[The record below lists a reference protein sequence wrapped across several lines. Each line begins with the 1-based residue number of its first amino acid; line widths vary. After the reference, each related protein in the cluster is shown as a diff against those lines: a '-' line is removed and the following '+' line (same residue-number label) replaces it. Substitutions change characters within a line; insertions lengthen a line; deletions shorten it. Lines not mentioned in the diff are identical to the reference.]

1 MSYGLR
7 YTITQRLRN
16 GNDQVIEIYEK
27 DYSDD
32 IVKTYQPSSI
42 IVQPNSNEEYPIPT
56 IISSQLNFS
65 ILLETQDDYDQFPDV
80 LSQDDRKYWVI
91 LKEDTNVMWK
101 GFMFNDYTQMGF
113 STGITQADFTCID
126 GISFIENIEYVRDD
140 SINQLTTQL
149 DVIIDG
155 LKLIGYPLEDLKL
168 VVACSYFAEGMNNRD
183 DNIDNEPFSQ
193 IYQYRRDFMGESY
206 YDIIGKIMTSFNCR
220 MFQANGEWWICSM
233 NEMASETNYYT
244 KYDNFSSFITKNGG
258 ILYNTV
264 NILPYEDG
272 NVHFINNSQV
282 KILKKG
288 FYNIQGRGAYETA
301 LNYCDNANLKLND
314 YPSTNTATGF
324 IFRVTGDSTAT
335 IVPNTASQFDEVSLV
350 RNSSGYAS
358 LENGSLTNPNLN
370 YYLPYIGEVP
380 YKLSF
385 DHRTQTGAKLQ
396 IQLIT
401 SGGTRYLDT
410 TGVWH
415 SSVQNLTIN
424 ASDVNVFDTYSK
436 EIPPDNYIST
446 STFGYLKFVILCDT
460 INQSTTVRN
469 FVIERGDSNV
479 KFIQANFIADN
490 TTQSTLKVFE
500 QPYGNNYPTT
510 YDYSSNKGVL
520 CDVDGKFLKNWY
532 SSSTMGTPNFAIDLV
547 TYMTYQNI
555 RNLNTNVATVECD
568 LGEHTSDVGFVYLDK
583 VFTTTDTV
591 TGNLSYNGKKFIL
604 NRVSQNAYVNEMN
617 SVQLIEVSN
626 AQIYEPPFFIIP
638 TYITDSGQLGPF
650 WNLQFNI
657 NIV

>member
-1 MSYGLR
+1 MSYELR

-27 DYSDD
+27 DYSDE

-80 LSQDDRKYWVI
+80 LSQDDRKYFVV
-91 LKEDTNVMWK
+91 LLENDNVMWR
-101 GFMFNDYTQMGF
+101 GFIFNDYTQMGF

-126 GISFIENIEYVRDD
+126 GISFIQNIEYVRDD

-155 LKLIGYPLEDLKL
+155 LKLIGYRLDDLKL

-244 KYDNFSSFITKNGG
+244 KYDNFSGFITKNGG

-358 LENGSLTNPNLN
+358 LENGSLTNPNPN

-410 TGVWH
+410 NGVWQT
-415 SSVQNLTIN
+415 SVQNI
-424 ASDVNVFDTYSK
+424 AIPDTTGNYDTFSK
-436 EIPPDNYIST
+436 DIPPYIVSNVPI
-446 STFGYLKFVILCDT
+446 FGYLQFTILV
-460 INQSTTVRN
+460 NVSGENGYYKN
-469 FVIERGDSNV
+469 FIIKRGTSQV
-479 KFIQANFIADN
+479 SYIQANYN
-490 TTQSTLKVFE
+490 PYNETQSTLKVFE
-500 QPYGNNYPTT
+500 QPYGNNYPTIST
-510 YDYSSNKGVL
+510 AGYSINKGVL
-520 CDVDGKFLKNWY
+520 CSSDGKFLKNWY
-532 SSSTMGTPNFAIDLV
+532 SSCPSGTPYGAVDLI

-604 NRVSQNAYVNEMN
+604 NRVSQNAYVNELN
-617 SVQLIEVSN
+617 SVQLIEVSV
-626 AQIYEPPFFIIP
+626 AEIEAFIIP
-638 TYITDSGQLGPF
+638 TYITDAGQLGAF
-650 WNLQFNI
+650 WIAQFNI